1 MACGV
6 FDLVQDSSAC
16 YAIIQGSTLN
26 WLTFYY
32 PADVSAWTA
41 SGQIRRNYADSDSL
55 VLAAF
60 SFDSLTYGTFTVNGA
75 SSQYTQ
81 IRPILTNVQTQG
93 LPITTWKLGDEY
105 KAGKNIWVYDLEIR
119 SPGDTVVKV
128 SRGVVQVLPEV
139 TR

>member
-6 FDLVQDSSAC
+6 FDLVQTSDSC
-16 YAIIQGSTLN
+16 YAIVQGSTLN

-32 PADVSAWTA
+32 PADVSTWTP
-41 SGQIRRNYADSDSL
+41 SGQIRRNYADSDSTI
-55 VLAAF
+55 LADF
-60 SFDSLTYGTFTVNGA
+60 SFDALTYGTFTVNG
-75 SSQYTQ
+75 SSGSYTQ

-93 LPITTWKLGDEY
+93 LPITTWTTGSDY
-105 KAGKNIWVYDLEIR
+105 KPGKNVWVYDLEIR
-119 SPGDTVVKV
+119 SAGNTVVKV

>member
-32 PADVSAWTA
+32 PADVSSWTA
-41 SGQIRRNYADSDSL
+41 TGQIRRNYADSDSTI
-55 VLAAF
+55 LASF
-60 SFDSLTYGTFTVNGA
+60 SFDTLTYGTFTVNG
-75 SSQYTQ
+75 SSGSYTQ

-93 LPITTWKLGDEY
+93 LPITSWKSGDDY
-105 KAGKNIWVYDLEIR
+105 KPGRNIWVYDLEIK
-119 SPGDTVVKV
+119 STGNVVVKV